1 MPLMQT
7 ILKQCQILPDIVKKS
22 TEDLL
27 INELNVERIEMKLTG
42 N

>member
-1 MPLMQT
+1 MPLMQR

-27 INELNVERIEMKLTG
+27 NNELNVERIEMKLTG